1 MKKIGIIIGSTR
13 PGRRSPLIAEWF
25 AKNLPQAELT
35 YDIID
40 LADFD
45 LPFLDE
51 SEMPQTGTY
60 HHETTKRW
68 SEKIAT
74 YAGFIFIVPQ
84 YNWGYPA
91 VLKNALDYLYRE
103 WQGKPACL
111 VTFGGHGGSQAQI
124 ALRLVMQG
132 LKMPVLSVAPM
143 ITLSPSA
150 SQSETLNTLVAY
162 EPLLPALE
170 AEFKRYLN

>member
-13 PGRRSPLIAEWF
+13 PGRRSSLIAEWF

-51 SEMPQTGTY
+51 SEIPQTSTY

-84 YNWGYPA
+84 YNWRYPA

-103 WQGKPACL
+103 WQDKPACL
-111 VTFGGHGGSQAQI
+111 VTFGGHGGSRAQI

-150 SQSETLNTLVAY
+150 IKLTKKPTNYGRLFS
-162 EPLLPALE
+162 
-170 AEFKRYLN
+170 

>member
-13 PGRRSPLIAEWF
+13 PRRRSPLIAEWF

-60 HHETTKRW
+60 QHETTKRW

-124 ALRLVMQG
+124 ALRLIMQG

-143 ITLSPSA
+143 ITLAPSA
-150 SQSETLNTLVAY
+150 SPAEALAVLSAY
-162 EPLLPALE
+162 EPLLPAL
-170 AEFKRYLN
+170 ATEFKRYLN

>member
-150 SQSETLNTLVAY
+150 SQSEALNALIAY

-170 AEFKRYLN
+170 SEFKRYLN

>member
-1 MKKIGIIIGSTR
+1 MLF
-13 PGRRSPLIAEWF
+13 RS

-150 SQSETLNTLVAY
+150 SQSEALNALIAY

-170 AEFKRYLN
+170 AVFKRYLN

>member
-25 AKNLPQAELT
+25 AKNLPQAKLT

-91 VLKNALDYLYRE
+91 VLKNALDYLYCE

-150 SQSETLNTLVAY
+150 SQSESLNTLVAY

-170 AEFKRYLN
+170 AEFNRYLN

>member
-35 YDIID
+35 YDVID

-51 SEMPQTGTY
+51 SAMPQTGIY
-60 HHETTKRW
+60 QHDTTKRW

-150 SQSETLNTLVAY
+150 STTEALNTLDAY
-162 EPLLPALE
+162 EHLLPALV

>member
-150 SQSETLNTLVAY
+150 SQSEALNALIAY
-162 EPLLPALE
+162 EALLPALE

>member
-25 AKNLPQAELT
+25 AKNLPQADLT

-60 HHETTKRW
+60 QHETTKRW
-68 SEKIAT
+68 SEKIAA

-124 ALRLVMQG
+124 TLRLVMQG

-143 ITLSPSA
+143 ITLAPSA
-150 SQSETLNTLVAY
+150 SPAEALAVLSAY
-162 EPLLPALE
+162 EPLLPAL
-170 AEFKRYLN
+170 ATEFKRYLN

>member
-150 SQSETLNTLVAY
+150 SQSEALNTLVAY
-162 EPLLPALE
+162 KPLLPALE

>member
-1 MKKIGIIIGSTR
+1 MKKIGLIIGSTR

-162 EPLLPALE
+162 EPLLLALE
-170 AEFKRYLN
+170 GEFKRYLN

>member
-13 PGRRSPLIAEWF
+13 PRRRSPLIAEWF

-60 HHETTKRW
+60 QHETTKRW

-143 ITLSPSA
+143 ITLAPSA
-150 SQSETLNTLVAY
+150 SPAEALAVLSAY
-162 EPLLPALE
+162 EPLLPAL
-170 AEFKRYLN
+170 ATEFKRYLN

>member
-1 MKKIGIIIGSTR
+1 M
-13 PGRRSPLIAEWF
+13 
-25 AKNLPQAELT
+25 
-35 YDIID
+35 
-40 LADFD
+40 
-45 LPFLDE
+45 
-51 SEMPQTGTY
+51 
-60 HHETTKRW
+60 
-68 SEKIAT
+68 
-74 YAGFIFIVPQ
+74 
-84 YNWGYPA
+84 
-91 VLKNALDYLYRE
+91 KNALDYLYRE

-150 SQSETLNTLVAY
+150 SQSEALNTLVAY

>member
-1 MKKIGIIIGSTR
+1 MKFYEKIGIIIGSTR
-13 PGRRSPLIAEWF
+13 PGRRSSLIAEWF

-51 SEMPQTGTY
+51 SEIPQTSTY

-84 YNWGYPA
+84 YNWEIGRA
-91 VLKNALDYLYRE
+91 HV
-103 WQGKPACL
+103 
-111 VTFGGHGGSQAQI
+111 
-124 ALRLVMQG
+124 
-132 LKMPVLSVAPM
+132 
-143 ITLSPSA
+143 
-150 SQSETLNTLVAY
+150 
-162 EPLLPALE
+162 
-170 AEFKRYLN
+170 

>member
-1 MKKIGIIIGSTR
+1 
-13 PGRRSPLIAEWF
+13 
-25 AKNLPQAELT
+25 
-35 YDIID
+35 
-40 LADFD
+40 
-45 LPFLDE
+45 
-51 SEMPQTGTY
+51 MPQTGTY

-111 VTFGGHGGSQAQI
+111 VTFGGHGAHKP
-124 ALRLVMQG
+124 R
-132 LKMPVLSVAPM
+132 
-143 ITLSPSA
+143 SPYA
-150 SQSETLNTLVAY
+150 
-162 EPLLPALE
+162 
-170 AEFKRYLN
+170 

>member
-25 AKNLPQAELT
+25 AKNLPQTEFT
-35 YDIID
+35 YDVID

-51 SEMPQTGTY
+51 SDMPQNGTY
-60 HHETTKRW
+60 QHDTTKRW

-150 SQSETLNTLVAY
+150 SPTEALTTLGAY
-162 EPLLPALE
+162 EPLLPALV

>member
-1 MKKIGIIIGSTR
+1 MKKIGIIISSTR
-13 PGRRSPLIAEWF
+13 PGRRSPSIAEWF

-60 HHETTKRW
+60 QHEKTKRW
-68 SEKIAT
+68 SEKIAA

-111 VTFGGHGGSQAQI
+111 VTFGGHGGSQVQI

-150 SQSETLNTLVAY
+150 SPSEALKTLSTY
-162 EPLLPALE
+162 EPLLPALA
-170 AEFKRYLN
+170 AEFKRSLS

>member
-1 MKKIGIIIGSTR
+1 MKFYEKNRHHYRQYASW
-13 PGRRSPLIAEWF
+13 RRSPLIAEWF

-103 WQGKPACL
+103 WQGNQLAWSLLADTGALKP
-111 VTFGGHGGSQAQI
+111 
-124 ALRLVMQG
+124 R
-132 LKMPVLSVAPM
+132 
-143 ITLSPSA
+143 SPYA
-150 SQSETLNTLVAY
+150 
-162 EPLLPALE
+162 
-170 AEFKRYLN
+170 